1 MHVPLRTEVREAA
14 RDYRYL
20 LDRGYPQKASL
31 DLVSSRYGLERD
43 ERALLLRCIHRGSDA
58 ASVRS
63 KTVRAVTGESLVVD
77 GYNVVLTVASAIEGR
92 QLFLCDDGF
101 VRDLRSSY
109 TKDFESPS
117 VVLSLE
123 LVARSLRDLKPAEVL
138 IVLDKNVSWSSRHA
152 EFIRGRYGLETVLAA
167 RADVEVI
174 GSGRVVCS
182 SDFVILT
189 KAARVFDLAQ
199 HVIRSLLPHVEFI
212 DISSLLESTPSGLPN
227 EFT

>member
-1 MHVPLRTEVREAA
+1 LYVPLRTEVREAI

-31 DLVSSRYGLERD
+31 DFVSSRYGLERD
-43 ERALLLRCIHRGSDA
+43 ERALLLRCVHRSSDA
-58 ASVRS
+58 IAVRS
-63 KTVRAVTGESLVVD
+63 KTVRVVAGESLVID

-109 TKDFESPS
+109 IKDFNSS
-117 VVLSLE
+117 SIVLSLE
-123 LVARSLRDLKPAEVL
+123 LVAKSLRDLKPAEVL
-138 IVLDKNVSWSSRHA
+138 IVLDKNVSWSSKHA
-152 EFIRGRYGLETVLAA
+152 EFIRERYGLETILVA

-189 KAARVFDLAQ
+189 RATKVFDLAQ
-199 HVIRSLLPHVEFI
+199 YVIRSLLLRVEFV
-212 DISSLLESTPSGLPN
+212 DISSLLRLATSGLLN
-227 EFT
+227 EIA